1 MKMCR
6 SLFVV
11 MLTLIILLLTACTTK
26 EQKIFNEA
34 LQLQQ
39 NEKYEDAIKRYSEI
53 IDKYPESKFVANSNV
68 KLNQCIDLII
78 KKGDL
83 MASNKDYFK
92 AVSYYEDALK
102 FRPGDTSLKDKIEK
116 TKKMVTAKNQESPK
130 VDESKKDEEN
140 PSQNNNE
147 EKEYKIALDVLN
159 KYKGKK
165 VHDFDST
172 SKILEM
178 MTDWENAWESQNIE
192 VYKAYYDESFIGVSG
207 GKTMNYYQWINYKR
221 ELFNRYDRIEVDTA
235 LIDATLQG
243 NNLKVKFEQ
252 WFTGYGVNPYSDHTF
267 KELTIRYFANKGW
280 MIVSEKPY

>member
-1 MKMCR
+1 MKIRR

-11 MLTLIILLLTACTTK
+11 MLTLIILVFTACTTK

-34 LQLQQ
+34 LNLQQ
-39 NEKYEDAIKRYSEI
+39 NEKYEDAIKIYSEI

-68 KLNQCIDLII
+68 KMNQCIDLII
-78 KKGDL
+78 KKGDS

-102 FRPGDTSLKDKIEK
+102 FRSGDTSLKDKIEK
-116 TKKMVTAKNQESPK
+116 TKKMVTAKNQESQK

-140 PSQNNNE
+140 PSQNDNE

-192 VYKAYYDESFIGVSG
+192 LYKAYYDESFIGVSG
-207 GKTMNYYQWINYKR
+207 GRTMNYYQWIDYKR

-252 WFTGYGVNPYSDHTF
+252 WFSGYGLNPYSDHTF
-267 KELTIRYFANKGW
+267 KELTMRYFPNKGW

>member
-102 FRPGDTSLKDKIEK
+102 FRSGDTSLKEKIEK

-130 VDESKKDEEN
+130 VDESKKDEQK

>member
-1 MKMCR
+1 
-6 SLFVV
+6 
-11 MLTLIILLLTACTTK
+11 
-26 EQKIFNEA
+26 
-34 LQLQQ
+34 
-39 NEKYEDAIKRYSEI
+39 
-53 IDKYPESKFVANSNV
+53 
-68 KLNQCIDLII
+68 
-78 KKGDL
+78 

-102 FRPGDTSLKDKIEK
+102 FRSGDTSLKDKIEK
-116 TKKMVTAKNQESPK
+116 TKKMVTAKNQESQK

-140 PSQNNNE
+140 PSQNDNE

-192 VYKAYYDESFIGVSG
+192 LYKAYYDESFIGVSG
-207 GKTMNYYQWINYKR
+207 GRTMNYYQWIDYKR

-252 WFTGYGVNPYSDHTF
+252 WFSGYGLNPYSDHTF
-267 KELTIRYFANKGW
+267 KELTMRYFPNKGW
-280 MIVSEKPY
+280 MIVNEKPY

>member
-1 MKMCR
+1 MKIR
-6 SLFVV
+6 RNLFVV
-11 MLTLIILLLTACTTK
+11 MLTLIILLFTACTTK

-39 NEKYEDAIKRYSEI
+39 NEKYEDAIKIYSEI
-53 IDKYPESKFVANSNV
+53 IDKYPESKFVSNSNV

-78 KKGDL
+78 KKGDCK
-83 MASNKDYFK
+83 ASNKDYFK

-102 FRPGDTSLKDKIEK
+102 FRAGDILLKDKIEK
-116 TKKMVTAKNQESPK
+116 TKKMITAKNEEINK
-130 VDESKKDEEN
+130 VNESK
-140 PSQNNNE
+140 PSQDND
-147 EKEYKIALDVLN
+147 EKEYKIAIDVLN

-165 VHDFDST
+165 IHDFNST

-207 GKTMNYYQWINYKR
+207 GKTMNYYQWIDYKR

-235 LIDATLQG
+235 LIDVILQG

-252 WFTGYGVNPYSDHTF
+252 WFTGYGVNPYSDHIF

-280 MIVSEKPY
+280 MIVSERPY